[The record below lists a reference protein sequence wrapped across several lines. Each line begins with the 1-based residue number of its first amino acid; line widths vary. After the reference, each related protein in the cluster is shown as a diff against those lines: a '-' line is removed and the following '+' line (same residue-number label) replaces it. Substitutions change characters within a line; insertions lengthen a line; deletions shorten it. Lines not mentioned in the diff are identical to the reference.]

1 TTATYDASTGEFE
14 IHTPSDSAQKNYIG
28 NAAVHGQLAVV
39 FAQLVVGG
47 EVQGVHALLAPIR
60 DAKGATMPGVRIED
74 CGPKMG
80 LNGVDNGRIW
90 FDHVRV
96 PVDNLLDQHA
106 TITDQGRYESPIE
119 DDGRRFFTMLGT
131 LVQGRVS
138 VAGAGLSAATSA
150 LTIAIGYGERRR
162 QFGPPDG
169 SYE

>member
-74 CGPKMG
+74 CGPKLG

-96 PVDNLLDQHA
+96 PRENLLN
-106 TITDQGRYESPIE
+106 RYA
-119 DDGRRFFTMLGT
+119 DVT
-131 LVQGRVS
+131 
-138 VAGAGLSAATSA
+138 
-150 LTIAIGYGERRR
+150 
-162 QFGPPDG
+162 PDG
-169 SYE
+169 SYVSPIDSP